1 MSKGLRTYEHT
12 SVQQVKTTCSTLA
25 ASVPAPKLPYVA
37 TETLSDI
44 KENDFK
50 QDGEFQPRN
59 DINPGEI
66 LKPLNFQAVQGC
78 TFNISLNFKQ

>member
-1 MSKGLRTYEHT
+1 MNVHLYNKCTW
-12 SVQQVKTTCSTLA
+12 A
-25 ASVPAPKLPYVA
+25 ASVPASKLTYIA
-37 TETLSDI
+37 TETLPDF

-50 QDGEFQPRN
+50 QDGEFQPQN

>member
-1 MSKGLRTYEHT
+1 M
-12 SVQQVKTTCSTLA
+12 KTTCSTLA
-25 ASVPAPKLPYVA
+25 AVPAPKIPYVS
-37 TETLSDI
+37 TETLSDF